1 MQTDKHDVLEV
12 VEENE
17 ASKDLKALSQ
27 DLVEK
32 GREVWLAGLGALSS
46 VGDEGTKL
54 FNQLVSRGRELESEG
69 RQRINAL
76 VDELSHRQ
84 QEVKERVEQ
93 SFSKLED
100 EVSGLV
106 EKAMARLDVPS
117 RSEIQELTAKVNQL
131 AEQVE
136 HLAGTLEKKA

>member
-54 FNQLVSRGRELESEG
+54 FNQLVSRGRELEAEG

>member
-54 FNQLVSRGRELESEG
+54 FNQLVSRGRELEAEG

-106 EKAMARLDVPS
+106 EKTMARLDVPS